1 VTAGPPDR
9 AVERALAYVA
19 HGWPV
24 FPCQP
29 GGKQPATR
37 HGFLDATTYPDKITW
52 WWRRQPGAN
61 LAIATGQP
69 GPDVLDVDQHG
80 PAGNGFAAFNQL
92 KRAGLIGAAGALVA
106 TPSGG
111 LHAYFAGSDQRSGKL
126 PRHHL
131 DFRAQGGYIIAPPSQ
146 VGGRPYQVISHRDE
160 RGGLDWGKVTGLLE
174 PERHTNPPSPRAGRG
189 DLSHLAAWV
198 GQQHEGNRN
207 DGLFWAACRAAEAA
221 DETVLAELAAAAR
234 STGLPDREIAATI
247 SSARRT
253 AGHAVEHQGGR
264 EAGS

>member
-1 VTAGPPDR
+1 
-9 AVERALAYVA
+9 VERALVYAA

-37 HGFLDATTYPDKITW
+37 HGFLDATTDPDKITW
-52 WWRRQPGAN
+52 WWRRHPAAN

-92 KRAGLIGAAGALVA
+92 KRAGLTDRAGALVA

-131 DFRAQGGYIIAPPSQ
+131 DFRAQGGYIVAPPSQ

-160 RGGLDWGKVTGLLE
+160 PGGLDWSKVTGLLE
-174 PERHTNPPSPRAGRG
+174 PECHTNPPSARAGRG
-189 DLSHLAAWV
+189 DLSYLAAWV
-198 GQQHEGNRN
+198 GQRHEGNRN
-207 DGLFWAACRAAEAA
+207 DGLFWAACRAAEAG
-221 DETVLAELAAAAR
+221 DETVLAELATAAR
-234 STGLPDREIAATI
+234 SIGLPDREIAATI
-247 SSARRT
+247 NSARRT
-253 AGHAVEHQGGR
+253 AGHVVEHQGGR
-264 EAGS
+264 EAT